1 MSLEEQIKR
10 LVKILEESNISKI
23 EVSTFW
29 SNRKIKLSKDANK
42 SKNDKIEKSDISNIA
57 KSEQDDLTD
66 TDKVSADKNKVSKH
80 KKDDVLFETPQI
92 PNVEKIVSPMV
103 GTYYQAPTP
112 DDKPFVKI
120 GQSINEGD
128 TICIIEAMKIFNEIE
143 SEISGIIKEV
153 LITDGSPVEYG
164 QELFLIE
171 KK

>member
-1 MSLEEQIKR
+1 MTLEEQIKR

-29 SNRKIKLSKDANK
+29 NNRKIKLSKNR
-42 SKNDKIEKSDISNIA
+42 SNLKDDRVEIDDRNNMV
-57 KSEQDDLTD
+57 KSEQNKLISSDDL
-66 TDKVSADKNKVSKH
+66 VSKNKESNVN
-80 KKDDVLFETPQI
+80 KDRDLIESPQI
-92 PNVEKIVSPMV
+92 SNVEKIVSPMV

-112 DDKPFVKI
+112 DDKPFINI

-143 SEISGIIKEV
+143 SEVSGVVKEILIK
-153 LITDGSPVEYG
+153 DGSPVEYG